1 MNWIIPGKM
10 LAFSG
15 PSPTPKDP
23 DGWRVFT
30 PEDYVPLFKKQNIDL
45 VIRLN
50 KKRYD
55 KKRFT
60 ADKIKHVDLYYI
72 DGSTPKPSI
81 IKNFLEAAEK
91 NKNAMAVHCKAGLGR
106 TGCLIGIY
114 AMKHYRFPA
123 ADFIGW
129 IRICRPGSVLGPQ

>member
-1 MNWIIPGKM
+1 MNWIIPEKM

-30 PEDYVPLFKKQNIDL
+30 PEDYVPLFKKYNIDL

-60 ADKIKHVDLYYI
+60 ADNIKHVDLYYI

-81 IKNFLEAAEK
+81 IKNFLNAAEN

-129 IRICRPGSVLGPQ
+129 IRICRPGSVLGP

>member
-1 MNWIIPGKM
+1 MNWIIPDKF

-23 DGWRVFT
+23 DGWRVYT
-30 PEDYVPLFKKQNIDL
+30 PEDYIPYFKKSNIDL

-60 ADKIKHVDLYYI
+60 NHSIKHVDLYYI
-72 DGSTPKPSI
+72 DGSTPKQVNPHYHQPNITSQSLTI
-81 IKNFLEAAEK
+81 SY
-91 NKNAMAVHCKAGLGR
+91 KNANQAKMQSQ
-106 TGCLIGIY
+106 
-114 AMKHYRFPA
+114 
-123 ADFIGW
+123 FIAKQ
-129 IRICRPGSVLGPQ
+129 VLEELVP

>member
-1 MNWIIPGKM
+1 MNWIIPDKF

-30 PEDYVPLFKKQNIDL
+30 PEDYIPYFKKSNIDL

-60 ADKIKHVDLYYI
+60 NHNIKHVDLYYI
-72 DGSTPKPSI
+72 DGSTPKQVNFINITITLLVNHQQFP
-81 IKNFLEAAEK
+81 IK
-91 NKNAMAVHCKAGLGR
+91 MR
-106 TGCLIGIY
+106 T
-114 AMKHYRFPA
+114 
-123 ADFIGW
+123 
-129 IRICRPGSVLGPQ
+129 Q

>member
-72 DGSTPKPSI
+72 DGSTPKPVKRLFSKN
-81 IKNFLEAAEK
+81 IKLFSRSLK
-91 NKNAMAVHCKAGLGR
+91 TFQKQQKKIKTQWL
-106 TGCLIGIY
+106 
-114 AMKHYRFPA
+114 
-123 ADFIGW
+123 FI
-129 IRICRPGSVLGPQ
+129 VKLDLVEQDV

>member
-1 MNWIIPGKM
+1 MKTFDLYSYDFYERVENGDMNWIIPDRF

-30 PEDYVPLFKKQNIDL
+30 PEDYVPIFKKNKVDL

-55 KKRFT
+55 KSRFT
-60 ADKIKHVDLYYI
+60 AHKIKHLDLYYI
-72 DGSTPKPSI
+72 DGSTPKQVIAYHYNYLTHFSQLLI
-81 IKNFLEAAEK
+81 NF
-91 NKNAMAVHCKAGLGR
+91 
-106 TGCLIGIY
+106 
-114 AMKHYRFPA
+114 
-123 ADFIGW
+123 
-129 IRICRPGSVLGPQ
+129 